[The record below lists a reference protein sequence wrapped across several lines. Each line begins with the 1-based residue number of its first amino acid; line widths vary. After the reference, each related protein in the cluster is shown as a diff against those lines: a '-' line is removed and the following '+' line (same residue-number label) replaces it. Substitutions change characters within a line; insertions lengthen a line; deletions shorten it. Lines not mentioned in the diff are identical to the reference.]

1 MRCECE
7 QSEAVAS
14 EGYCDC
20 YSNTLCYGE
29 SAHFDLDY
37 LNGGRTTV
45 ATFSLLRWKQNC
57 FGYLDGSRTTFDYIG
72 LHRLRPK
79 IYRVT

>member
-1 MRCECE
+1 VW
-7 QSEAVAS
+7 QVGANVTV
-14 EGYCDC
+14 
-20 YSNTLCYGE
+20 NTLCYGE

-37 LNGGRTTV
+37 LDGGRTTV